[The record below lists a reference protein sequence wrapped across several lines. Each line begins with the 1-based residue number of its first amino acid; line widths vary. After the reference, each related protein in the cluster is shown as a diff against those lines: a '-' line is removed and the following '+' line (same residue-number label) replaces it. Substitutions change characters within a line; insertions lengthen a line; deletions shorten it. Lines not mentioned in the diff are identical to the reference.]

1 MTAKARN
8 PGGDGV
14 AAGPPP
20 HLESPV
26 PPQPAAHLQPEL
38 MARLLTGRLESGELA
53 EVVLAHLLALCPQ
66 CRTVR
71 RQLEDCLHEV
81 GHWDYVVALGEG
93 AEAPGLWRLL
103 EPLPFAEQRQAID
116 AEPAFQTWGLCRLLH
131 RRSERAARDQPATA
145 AQLASLAVEISARLG
160 DVYHPAWVHDLR
172 ALSHAYLGHARRC
185 LGERHAGGDDFAAA
199 RSLRRAGTGYPDV
212 EAEAMALEA
221 LLHRDERRLPDAL
234 ALLDRAWV
242 IYRGAASAPADP
254 DAAEPRLAARVR
266 AHQAW
271 CRYHSGQPE
280 AALAQLQEAQPLV
293 DRERDPWLCFAVH
306 HGQVCAAVI
315 LGQIEQ
321 AQGLLPLAIELA
333 DRHGNGLDRLRLR
346 RVVARIDRAQ
356 GERGRAE
363 QALRDTSRALL
374 EQAAGLDAALT
385 FLDLADL
392 YLEQGKQEAVRALGN
407 EVLPVFSPG
416 FQGADLSIS
425 GLSAILLFQQA
436 CWTDRL
442 TPDLLRALGGVL
454 EMHRQPSLAWWS
466 TWGTDW
472 FGEPKPELALEPLS
486 PESAP

>member
-1 MTAKARN
+1 VVTGKARE

-14 AAGPPP
+14 ATAPPL
-20 HLESPV
+20 HG
-26 PPQPAAHLQPEL
+26 AHLQPEL
-38 MARLLTGRLESGELA
+38 MARLLTGRMESGELA
-53 EVVLAHLLALCPQ
+53 EVVLAHLLALCPE

-103 EPLPFAEQRQAID
+103 EALPYAEQRQAID
-116 AEPAFQTWGLCRLLH
+116 TESAFQTWGLCRLLH
-131 RRSERAARDQPATA
+131 HRSERAARDQPATA

-160 DVYHPAWVHDLR
+160 DVYHPAWVQDLR

-185 LGERHAGGDDFAAA
+185 LGELHAAGDDFAAA
-199 RSLRRAGTGYPDV
+199 RSLRRAGTGYPGV

-221 LLHRDERRLPDAL
+221 LFQRDERRLPEAL
-234 ALLDRAWV
+234 ALLDRAWA

-280 AALAQLQEAQPLV
+280 AALAQLQEAEPLV
-293 DRERDPWLCFAVH
+293 DRERDPWLCVAVH
-306 HGQVCAAVI
+306 HGQVCAAVV

-321 AQGLLPLAIELA
+321 AQGLLPLAVELA
-333 DRHGNGLDRLRLR
+333 DRHGNDLDRLRLR
-346 RVVARIDRAQ
+346 RVAARIDRAQ
-356 GERGRAE
+356 NQKDRAGE
-363 QALRDTSRALL
+363 ALREASRALL
-374 EQAAGLDAALT
+374 GRAAGLEAALT

-392 YLEQGKQEAVRALGN
+392 YLEQGAQEEVKALGN

-416 FQGADLSIS
+416 FPGDDLPLS
-425 GLSAILLFQQA
+425 GLSAMLLFQQA
-436 CWTDRL
+436 CWNDRL
-442 TPDLLRALGGVL
+442 TPDLLRALGHVL
-454 EMHRQPSLAWWS
+454 ETHRRPSLAWWS

-472 FGEPKPELALEPLS
+472 FGERMPEVAVEPSL
-486 PESAP
+486 PESGP